1 MEDENPDAYDE
12 ESGEGTDQEVV
23 GKDIPFGE
31 VVGKEICLDKPVGK
45 QIPEKE
51 VVGQDIPENCLGT
64 SGAKPEAPPAQRVA
78 PLASDAAVPVPPATP
93 AEPSVVGDLSDVEQ
107 LLGLFDQTC

>member
-31 VVGKEICLDKPVGK
+31 VVGKEICL
-45 QIPEKE
+45 IPEKE

-64 SGAKPEAPPAQRVA
+64 SGAKPEAPPAQPVA